1 MENNNQLKYKVGDV
15 LYHEYKKSWR
25 IIKIVNVIKSENYIR
40 FEYKVLH
47 SNNCNNM
54 EVFRTDSIF
63 SFISKPHFDGL
74 GTYYTAIKVDM
85 DNLPKEILAKIL

>member
-1 MENNNQLKYKVGDV
+1 
-15 LYHEYKKSWR
+15 
-25 IIKIVNVIKSENYIR
+25 
-40 FEYKVLH
+40 
-47 SNNCNNM
+47 M